1 MFVSLLQQD
10 PIDDDFSPW
19 QLLLHPDQTL
29 QGILGEEDD
38 QGEPGHS
45 ENGRGGQLTKSE
57 IISTSFSKTD
67 PNPKWSAPDTKQRDK
82 PVKLAEE
89 GGEVDEEQTEAGS
102 DYILNKNKK
111 NITRIA
117 KAKISYLESQV

>member
-1 MFVSLLQQD
+1 MFLSLLHQGQ
-10 PIDDDFSPW
+10 IDGDFSPW

-38 QGEPGHS
+38 QGEPCHS
-45 ENGRGGQLTKSE
+45 DVQLTKSK
-57 IISTSFSKTD
+57 IISTSFSKSD
-67 PNPKWSAPDTKQRDK
+67 PNPRLSAPDTKQRDK

-102 DYILNKNKK
+102 DYIWKQIQKETLQTKK
-111 NITRIA
+111 L
-117 KAKISYLESQV
+117 KMKHKQK

>member
-1 MFVSLLQQD
+1 M
-10 PIDDDFSPW
+10 
-19 QLLLHPDQTL
+19 
-29 QGILGEEDD
+29 GEEDD

-45 ENGRGGQLTKSE
+45 DVQLTKSK

>member
-1 MFVSLLQQD
+1 MFLSLLHQGQ
-10 PIDDDFSPW
+10 IDGDFSPW

-45 ENGRGGQLTKSE
+45 DVQLTKSK

-102 DYILNKNKK
+102 DYIVNKNKK
-111 NITRIA
+111 HRKNCKSCLT
-117 KAKISYLESQV
+117 

>member
-1 MFVSLLQQD
+1 M
-10 PIDDDFSPW
+10 
-19 QLLLHPDQTL
+19 
-29 QGILGEEDD
+29 GEEDD

-82 PVKLAEE
+82 SVKLAEE

-102 DYILNKNKK
+102 GYIVNENKK
-111 NITRIA
+111 TSQELR
-117 KAKISYLESQV
+117 KLPYIS

>member
-1 MFVSLLQQD
+1 M
-10 PIDDDFSPW
+10 
-19 QLLLHPDQTL
+19 
-29 QGILGEEDD
+29 
-38 QGEPGHS
+38 
-45 ENGRGGQLTKSE
+45 TKSE